1 MNPAEVLTEQGIV
14 DLYERHAPDLFQY
27 CARRV
32 GPDTAQDIVGS
43 TFLIAF
49 EHRRRY
55 DPAEAPAPAWLYGIA
70 TNLLR
75 RHRRD
80 EVRAYRALARTGVD
94 PLEVDNHAQRA
105 DERIDA
111 RATSRLIAGV
121 LGALPHRHRD
131 VLLLSAIGEMEP
143 MEIAAALHMPVGTVR
158 SILHRTRAKL
168 RAGLIT
174 DTHQGTVV
182 NGDSA

>member
-14 DLYERHAPDLFQY
+14 DLYERHAPNLFQY

-32 GPDTAQDIVGS
+32 GPDTAEDIVGA

-49 EHRRRY
+49 EQRRRF
-55 DPAEAPAPAWLYGIA
+55 DPDRAPAPAWLYGIA

-94 PLEVDNHAQRA
+94 PLLDSHAQRA
-105 DERIDA
+105 DERADA
-111 RATSRLIAGV
+111 RAVTRRIAG
-121 LGALPHRHRD
+121 LLAALPHRHRD
-131 VLLLSAIGEMEP
+131 VLLLNAIGEMEP
-143 MEIAAALHMPVGTVR
+143 IQIAAALRMPVGTVR

-168 RAGLIT
+168 RAGLAA
-174 DTHQGTVV
+174 
-182 NGDSA
+182 NGDAS